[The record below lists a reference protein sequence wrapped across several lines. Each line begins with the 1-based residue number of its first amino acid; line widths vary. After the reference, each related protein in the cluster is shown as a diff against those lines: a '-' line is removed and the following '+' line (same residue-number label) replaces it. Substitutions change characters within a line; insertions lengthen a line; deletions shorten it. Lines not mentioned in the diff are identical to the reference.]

1 MNFKKLSDKNLHE
14 QTKVAAKTEK
24 SATLD
29 LLKHLEEINRRV
41 LYAEFGYSTLQ
52 KYVMKE
58 LGYSEGES
66 WVRIQA
72 CKLIRSSPSAA
83 EKIAEGKLSLS
94 NAATLQSHLQEFKL
108 QTPEQIVKIIN
119 LGINK
124 SNRDLKRELDEQA
137 GREIVEKKITL
148 RKNILEKIKRL
159 NKLLESEMTELEIF
173 ESLLDEKIRM
183 QELQTSRTCEG
194 SRVISGIGPQEARA
208 KHTRYIP
215 MQVKRQVVTGAN
227 HQCEFKNQQG
237 KRCQERRNLQFDHVK
252 PFALGGD
259 GSAQNIQMLCFA
271 HNQRRAKLTFTRI

>member
-1 MNFKKLSDKNLHE
+1 MNLKKLSDNNLHE

-72 CKLIRSSPSAA
+72 CKLIHSSPSAA
-83 EKIAEGKLSLS
+83 EKIADGTLSLS
-94 NAATLQSHLQEFKL
+94 NAATLQSHLQDFKL
-108 QTPEQIVKIIN
+108 QTPEKIAEIIN
-119 LGINK
+119 LGVDK
-124 SNRDLKRELDEQA
+124 SHRELKKELDEKA
-137 GREIVEKKITL
+137 GRQIVEKKITL

-159 NKLLESEMTELEIF
+159 NKLLESEMSELEIF
-173 ESLLDEKIRM
+173 ESLLDEKIRR
-183 QELQTSRTCEG
+183 QELQSSRTCEKNC
-194 SRVISGIGPQEARA
+194 VISGMGPARA

-215 MQVKRQVVTGAN
+215 VQVKRQVVAGAN

-259 GSAQNIQMLCFA
+259 RSAQNIQMLCFG
-271 HNQRRAKLTFTRI
+271 HNQRRAKLTFS